1 MPSPDALSTAWSVLE
16 TVMEHNARMFK
27 ALLIDDEES
36 IVRLFSAI
44 LERDGFRVTPATS
57 AAQGCA
63 LLRLESYNVVVT
75 DLKMETPMAG
85 FEVVRAARSLHPRP
99 LIVLLTAF
107 PVPPAQWRGAGAD
120 ALFIKGENIRSLPA
134 QIKALLR
141 HQPERAKLEPAAA
154 GVGT

>member
-1 MPSPDALSTAWSVLE
+1 
-16 TVMEHNARMFK
+16 MFK
-27 ALLIDDEES
+27 ALLIDDEEP
-36 IVRLFSAI
+36 IVRLFAAI

-57 AAQGCA
+57 AAQACA
-63 LLRLESYNVVVT
+63 LLHVDCYNVVVT
-75 DLKMETPMAG
+75 DLRMETPTAG
-85 FEVVRAARSLHPRP
+85 FEVVRAAKGLQPRP

-107 PVPPAQWRGAGAD
+107 PVPPAQWRSAGAD

-141 HQPERAKLEPAAA
+141 HQPERADPRPAKA